1 MPLFEYRCRAC
12 GNEFE
17 HLVLHSSPPAECPGC
32 QARDLEQLVS
42 LCGMS
47 SAQTRAANLSA
58 AHARAAVIRQG
69 RHRDQHS
76 HLHEHFEDSP
86 TPKTDQ

>member
-17 HLVLHSSPPAECPGC
+17 YLVLRSSPPAECPAC
-32 QARDLEQLVS
+32 HAHDPDQLVS
-42 LCGMS
+42 LCAMS
-47 SAQTRAANLSA
+47 SEQTRAANLSA
-58 AHARAAVIRQG
+58 AHARAASIRQD

-76 HLHEHFEDSP
+76 HLHEHFEDS
-86 TPKTDQ
+86 KTSKPDQ